1 MNQEPSL
8 KEISSINPDSKFA
21 QVVKMLSSGKGATVD
36 ELVELTD
43 WKKHTVRARLSNL
56 RNKYAINLEP
66 TTKPMDLASFSTFWL
81 QNTTSLYS
89 KLHFSRK
96 N

>member
-56 RNKYAINLEP
+56 RNKYAINLDARKIDGKLFYRLLENQVEA
-66 TTKPMDLASFSTFWL
+66 TTKE
-81 QNTTSLYS
+81 
-89 KLHFSRK
+89 
-96 N
+96 